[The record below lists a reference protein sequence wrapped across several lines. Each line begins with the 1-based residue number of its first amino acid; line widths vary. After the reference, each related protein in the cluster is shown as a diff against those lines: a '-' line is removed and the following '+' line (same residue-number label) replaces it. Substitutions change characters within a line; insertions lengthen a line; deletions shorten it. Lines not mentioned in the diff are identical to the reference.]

1 MGTSTLNRDIAQT
14 STLEEALRIL
24 LWSRF
29 DEIGTMR
36 VISGRTTGFIGIANG
51 YIRGAMV
58 ATSGDQGLGALNQL
72 LAVKPAQCEFS
83 TRPEDQLPLAGQG
96 LQIAIETVIVSVP
109 TMGPGKTPVT
119 MGFPAQEPSPPL
131 GPPPQQAPWPP
142 PGQPPQ
148 GPSALQVPRTPEKKQ
163 WEVPKHQS
171 LTADQLR
178 LLETYR
184 KLNGPMDRAA
194 FLKENDV
201 FVKFLDEDTLSD
213 NQKQELNTASRGY
226 SEKAVLDFLEF
237 HRKMLGDAATVTDAQ
252 VEQLRTLYRDLQTE
266 ERRNQ
271 FLAESGKLDENIALE
286 RGEGI
291 WQKEQEERTKALNA
305 LKGPEK
311 VYTDSH
317 KLIAQDGDYIDRT
330 SLASKML
337 IGARILGWNR
347 RRKGEVDD
355 DFTSQ
360 GPQLFFLRP
369 EVMGMIVSISL
380 VGTIAYLVY
389 SHVVQ
394 SAYVGIGN
402 PDEDMVT
409 MDLVIDE
416 ALGNEVPRAIKDA
429 QIQALVEGGADQ
441 AGGGSLASEGHA
453 DPAVIK
459 RQTEAAKRMMAQG
472 RLNEAKALLSSIVS
486 QDPYD
491 VNVRSILVD
500 SYLKLG
506 KRREARAVAIDG
518 LTYAR
523 YRDDRAAMEKLFQ
536 KCVGD

>member
-1 MGTSTLNRDIAQT
+1 MGSSTLNRDIAET

-109 TMGPGKTPVT
+109 TMGPDRSPGVT
-119 MGFPAQEPSPPL
+119 MG
-131 GPPPQQAPWPP
+131 P
-142 PGQPPQ
+142 PGQAPAQMP
-148 GPSALQVPRTPEKKQ
+148 GPSHLQVPRPPEKKQ
-163 WEVPKHQS
+163 WEMPKHQS
-171 LTADQLR
+171 LSADQLR
-178 LLETYR
+178 LLEAYR

-194 FLKENDV
+194 FLKENAV
-201 FVKFLDEDTLSD
+201 FVKFLDDDTLSD
-213 NQKQELNTASRGY
+213 SQKQQLNEANQGY
-226 SEKAVLDFLEF
+226 SEKSVLDFLEF

-337 IGARILGWNR
+337 IGARIFGWNR